1 MKGGCFQLYNDYRM
15 NDENVKDYQCYEQI
29 IKTIKS
35 RFMTYGYKRIK
46 TSAFEEYDL
55 YSQVKSS
62 INQNEMIKVID
73 QTGEVLVVRPDVTI
87 PITRQLAQETTVL
100 ENERRYFYVQDV
112 FRQPTERGDRI
123 ESTQAGVEYFGAS
136 SPEADA
142 EVIALAC
149 QTLQDLGFNDVK
161 IEIGDAGFFQDLIDD
176 IDLTQ
181 NEFNEL
187 KNMIQA
193 KNGID
198 IRPFLDRLEVKTEIA
213 EAIERIP
220 FLYGNPLEVS
230 ERAQEIAITEKMK
243 DKINH
248 LIQVYEILKIY
259 GLEQNI
265 VMDLGLINQMGYY
278 SDIIF
283 QGFVE
288 KVGKPVL
295 MGGRYNQLANEFGAT
310 IPAIGFAC
318 EVDLLVQA
326 TGDGESVPTPIDFK
340 INYDEALI
348 NESIVIANRLRDQK
362 FSVLSLRT
370 GKKVELDSH
379 YTIHIGKEGNKI
391 DHQGKTNDFSDI
403 NDLLKLIEGGI

>member
-1 MKGGCFQLYNDYRM
+1 MYNDYRM
-15 NDENVKDYQCYEQI
+15 NDENVKDYQSYEQI

-46 TSAFEEYDL
+46 TPAFEQYDL

-73 QTGEVLVVRPDVTI
+73 QTGEVLVIRPDVTI
-87 PITRQLAQETTVL
+87 PITRQLAQETTTL

-112 FRQPTERGDRI
+112 FRQPAERGDQI
-123 ESTQAGVEYFGAS
+123 ESTQAGVEYFGEN

-149 QTLQDLGFNDVK
+149 QTLQDLGFHDVK
-161 IEIGDAGFFQDLIDD
+161 IEIGDAGFFQDLIDE
-176 IDLTQ
+176 IELTP
-181 NEFNEL
+181 NEFKEL

-198 IRPFLDRLEVKTEIA
+198 IRPFLDRLEVKPEIA
-213 EAIERIP
+213 SAIERIP
-220 FLYGNPLEVS
+220 FLYGNPIDVS
-230 ERAQEIAITEKMK
+230 ERAKDIALTEKMK

-248 LIQVYEILKIY
+248 LIHVYEILNIY
-259 GLEQNI
+259 GLEKNI

-288 KVGKPVL
+288 KIGKPVL
-295 MGGRYNQLANEFGAT
+295 MGGRYDQLASEFGAS

-318 EVDLLVQA
+318 EVEALIQA
-326 TGDGESVPTPIDFK
+326 ISDQEITSAPIDFTIIYEK
-340 INYDEALI
+340 ELI
-348 NESIVIANRLRDQK
+348 TDSIVVASRLREQEYR
-362 FSVLSLRT
+362 VLSLKN
-370 GKKVELDSH
+370 GKAVELHSL
-379 YTIHIGKEGNKI
+379 YTIHMKQDRHTIQG
-391 DHQGKTNDFSDI
+391 QGKIENFSDI
-403 NDLLKLIEGGI
+403 NELLKWIKEGGL

>member
-1 MKGGCFQLYNDYRM
+1 M
-15 NDENVKDYQCYEQI
+15 NDENVKDYQGYEQM

-46 TSAFEEYDL
+46 TSAFEQYDL
-55 YSQVKSS
+55 YSHVKSS

-73 QTGEVLVVRPDVTI
+73 QTGEVLVIRPDVTI
-87 PITRQLAQETTVL
+87 PITRQLAQETTTL

-112 FRQPTERGDRI
+112 FRQPAERGDRI
-123 ESTQAGVEYFGAS
+123 ESTQAGVEYFGEN

-149 QTLQDLGFNDVK
+149 QTLQDLGFHDVK
-161 IEIGDAGFFQDLIDD
+161 IEMGDAGFFQDLIND
-176 IDLTQ
+176 IDLTK

-198 IRPFLDRLEVKTEIA
+198 IRPFLDRLKVNAEIA

-220 FLYGNPLEVS
+220 FLYGNPIEVS
-230 ERAQEIAITEKMK
+230 ERAEQITLTERMK

-248 LIQVYEILKIY
+248 LIQVYEILKMY
-259 GLEQNI
+259 GLENNI

-288 KVGKPVL
+288 KIGKPVL
-295 MGGRYNQLANEFGAT
+295 MGGRYDQLANEFGAA

-318 EVDLLVQA
+318 EVDVLMQA
-326 TGDGESVPTPIDFK
+326 TEDEESTPTPIDFK
-340 INYDEALI
+340 IIYDEASI
-348 NESIVIANRLRDQK
+348 NGAIDIANRLRDQK
-362 FSVLSLRT
+362 FSVLSLRD
-370 GKKVELDSH
+370 GKKVELDSL
-379 YTIHIGKEGNKI
+379 YTIQIKREGNTF
-391 DHQGKTNDFSDI
+391 HYQGRTKKFSNI
-403 NDLLKLIEGGI
+403 NDLLTLIEGGL

>member
-1 MKGGCFQLYNDYRM
+1 M
-15 NDENVKDYQCYEQI
+15 NDENVKDYQSYEQI

-46 TSAFEEYDL
+46 TPAFEQYDL

-73 QTGEVLVVRPDVTI
+73 QTGEVLVIRPDVTI
-87 PITRQLAQETTVL
+87 PITRQLAQETTTL

-112 FRQPTERGDRI
+112 FRQPAERGDQI
-123 ESTQAGVEYFGAS
+123 ESTQAGVEYFGEN

-149 QTLQDLGFNDVK
+149 QTLQDLGFHDVK
-161 IEIGDAGFFQDLIDD
+161 IEIGDAGFFQDLIDE
-176 IDLTQ
+176 IELTP
-181 NEFNEL
+181 NEFKEL

-198 IRPFLDRLEVKTEIA
+198 IRPFLDRLEVKPEIA
-213 EAIERIP
+213 SAIERIP
-220 FLYGNPLEVS
+220 FLYGNPIDVS
-230 ERAQEIAITEKMK
+230 ERAKDIALTEKMK

-248 LIQVYEILKIY
+248 LIHVYEILNIY
-259 GLEQNI
+259 GLEKNI

-288 KVGKPVL
+288 KIGKPVL
-295 MGGRYNQLANEFGAT
+295 MGGRYDQLASEFGAS

-318 EVDLLVQA
+318 EVEALIQA
-326 TGDGESVPTPIDFK
+326 ISDQEITSAPIDFTIIYEK
-340 INYDEALI
+340 ELI
-348 NESIVIANRLRDQK
+348 TDSIVVASRLREQEYK
-362 FSVLSLRT
+362 VLSLKS
-370 GKKVELDSH
+370 GKAVELHSL
-379 YTIHIGKEGNKI
+379 YTIHMKQDRHTIQG
-391 DHQGKTNDFSDI
+391 QGKIENFSDI
-403 NDLLKLIEGGI
+403 NELLKWIKEGGL